1 MALTLRLGA
10 DIVPPFIARPVAHVL
25 GLGHAEEAELLVGAH
40 AARQPIIH
48 AADHREGFTARHV
61 DFVHRY
67 FNYGFVGGI
76 GEDGGVRLEVFAK
89 KGVLVGTG
97 KEYFAGISEKG
108 EEW

>member
-1 MALTLRLGA
+1 M
-10 DIVPPFIARPVAHVL
+10 
-25 GLGHAEEAELLVGAH
+25 
-40 AARQPIIH
+40 
-48 AADHREGFTARHV
+48 
-61 DFVHRY
+61 DFVHGY